1 MEKKT
6 PKVAES
12 VCLSHALS
20 ILALHEKQFSKE
32 EEKRITETGNSILK
46 LHHLPFELAPMASAL
61 IMRGVESFATQER
74 EEELEVMGAEYIKGR
89 LWQAMKKNIEI
100 SSVDDIAKNL
110 GLWFVGVI
118 NAFLFAPFVKK
129 ERIIERITE
138 EEPAELKDLSPFE
151 IMYVGWVLHTI
162 ALKGFFFL
170 FPAQVFQLPS
180 ILKIAE
186 GWLSFEAETYP
197 ELRRPL
203 LELRRALDV

>member
-20 ILALHEKQFSKE
+20 ILALHQKQFSKD
-32 EEKRITETGNSILK
+32 EEKRITETGNLILK
-46 LHHLPFELAPMASAL
+46 LHHLPFELAPIASAL
-61 IMRGVESFATQER
+61 IMRGVGSFATQEC
-74 EEELEVMGAEYIKGR
+74 EEELEVVGAEYVKGR
-89 LWQAMKKNIEI
+89 LWHAMKQNIEI

-110 GLWFVGVI
+110 GLWFVGMI
-118 NAFLFAPFVKK
+118 NSFLFAPFVEK
-129 ERIIERITE
+129 EKIIERITK
-138 EEPAELKDLSPFE
+138 EEPVEFKDFSPFE

-170 FPAQVFQLPS
+170 LPAQVFQLPS

-186 GWLSFEAETYP
+186 GWLSLEAEIYP

-203 LELRRALDV
+203 LELRRALDD